1 MRNIIDKTLLSL
13 LGAGFFI
20 CGVFSF
26 LVLIPFIILF
36 TLVDY
41 IEKKYNI

>member
-1 MRNIIDKTLLSL
+1 MRKLIDKTLLFL

-20 CGVFSF
+20 CGVISF
-26 LVLIPFIILF
+26 LVLIPFVFLF

-41 IEKKYNI
+41 IERKYNI